1 MADLN
6 ATYGIRGSVAI
17 TPSDSTTIAATRGV
31 LVDAEGAIKVTFVDG
46 LVDTVNLTAGAWH
59 PMQVKVI
66 WSTGTTAT
74 GIHAGY

>member
-6 ATYGIRGSVAI
+6 ASYGIRGSVAI
-17 TPSDSTTIAATRGV
+17 TPNDSTTITVTRAI
-31 LVDAEGAIKVTFVDG
+31 LVDVAGTVKVTYVDG
-46 LVDTVNLTAGAWH
+46 LADTVTLIAGVWH
-59 PMQVKVI
+59 AMQVKVI

>member
-6 ATYGIRGSVAI
+6 ASYSIRGSAAI
-17 TPSDSTTIAATRGV
+17 TPNDTTTITPTRAI
-31 LVDAEGAIKVTFVDG
+31 LVDVEGAVKVTYADG
-46 LVDTVNLTAGAWH
+46 MVDTVNLTSGSWH
-59 PMQVKVI
+59 PMSVKII